1 MNQMRQNQTQLEQ
14 RLREG
19 VSKQTEAEERMR
31 FYSQKLREV
40 ELERDLVL
48 AEKNNA
54 IQSNDYTATQIQV
67 ELNSL
72 RECFAK
78 LKVERDNL
86 LYEIDASSNRENEWK
101 ATVDKLSEDLQ
112 RMESSFVG
120 NEKNQNQQVRQLEA
134 KSQTLLTDMK
144 YLKQENDRMKVR
156 AKEFDQQQLQYEQR
170 IHQEQLKYQEL

>member
-1 MNQMRQNQTQLEQ
+1 
-14 RLREG
+14 
-19 VSKQTEAEERMR
+19 MR

-120 NEKNQNQQVRQLEA
+120 NEKNQSQQVRQLEA
-134 KSQTLLTDMK
+134 KSQTLLTDIK